1 MLVVLLRAAARDP
14 QLAERLR
21 PAIWLLL
28 LAHMLAGSQRRSG
41 PGPRAGRP
49 ISVRLS
55 RRSLPPHATVAGRRP
70 RG

>member
-1 MLVVLLRAAARDP
+1 MLVLLLRAGARDP
-14 QLAERLR
+14 RLAERLR

-28 LAHMLAGSQRRSG
+28 LAHLLAGSQQRSG
-41 PGPRAGRP
+41 PGPRGARP
-49 ISVRLS
+49 VSVRLP